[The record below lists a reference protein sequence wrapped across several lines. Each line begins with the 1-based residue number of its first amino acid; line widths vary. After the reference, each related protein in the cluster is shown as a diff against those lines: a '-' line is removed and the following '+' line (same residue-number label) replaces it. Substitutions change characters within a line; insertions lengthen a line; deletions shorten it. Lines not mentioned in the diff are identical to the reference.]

1 MGGELRACALERAP
15 RLEELGDVDGVEVE
29 QDVHGLAEVA
39 CDGIG
44 VGAVDERAAA
54 AAGHSRDKPDVD
66 ERSQRLADGGAAD
79 LKPAGLLGLGGEPV
93 PGRSWPAAIACTIE
107 SRTWST
113 GRMTGVGLKASTAAL
128 SPSDTVIRQFYGRKQ
143 RLIFSD
149 ARPKR

>member
-1 MGGELRACALERAP
+1 MGGELRAGALERAP

-54 AAGHSRDKPDVD
+54 AAGHGPDEPDVD
-66 ERSQRLADGGAAD
+66 QRSQRLADGGAAD

-93 PGRSWPAAIACTIE
+93 PRTQLAGRDGLHDREPHLVDRAHDGGRAEGAGGRLVAVRHGHRTIL
-107 SRTWST
+107 WS
-113 GRMTGVGLKASTAAL
+113 GNKG
-128 SPSDTVIRQFYGRKQ
+128 
-143 RLIFSD
+143 
-149 ARPKR
+149 